1 MICLIYKQ
9 VVEYERPASLE
20 TYRLAHKASKDELD
34 KFLNTYK
41 EYKDL
46 VTEAK
51 RSGNQRGERM
61 LYRLPFSAFW
71 KKVEK

>member
-1 MICLIYKQ
+1 MNGL
-9 VVEYERPASLE
+9 LLWE

-46 VTEAK
+46 T
-51 RSGNQRGERM
+51 
-61 LYRLPFSAFW
+61 
-71 KKVEK
+71 KKPVSYTHLRFFNSL